1 MAFLKSPA
9 VVLLLLVLLLHV
21 ARCTHFIVGPLE
33 KDCLHFRV
41 DKNNII
47 VGSYEIIDKNA
58 LCLMYIV
65 NRNDK
70 KKEKL
75 FKSERVQDKFEIK
88 VTKPGAYSFCYA
100 NHKKTEITVMFT
112 LRVKESHDAADAE
125 LGTADDVQKIS
136 NEASQLYEQFFEVFE
151 EQEKMMETADLYKQF
166 NEKMNS
172 KLILWSEVQIILLI
186 LLTLIHIF
194 YIKSFFE
201 IKTIV

>member
-1 MAFLKSPA
+1 MAFLKSPVA
-9 VVLLLLVLLLHV
+9 VLLLLVLLSLV

-41 DKNNII
+41 DKNNVI

-65 NRNDK
+65 NANDK
-70 KKEKL
+70 KREKI
-75 FKSERVQDKFEIK
+75 FKSNNVQDKFEIK
-88 VTKPGAYSFCYA
+88 VAKAGTYSFCYE
-100 NHKKTEITVMFT
+100 NKKKAEITVMFT
-112 LRVKESHDAADAE
+112 LRVKESHDAVDAE
-125 LGTADDVQKIS
+125 LGTADDVQKIN
-136 NEASQLYEQFFEVFE
+136 NEASQLYEQFFEVLE
-151 EQEKMMETADLYKQF
+151 EQEKMMETTDLYKQF

-186 LLTLIHIF
+186 VLTIIHIF